1 MGIWARP
8 NSFFF
13 TIQLYLQ
20 LQHLHYLSNK
30 MKDDQ
35 DKAQK
40 RLLSEI
46 YIATDYEYLS
56 RLN

>member
-1 MGIWARP
+1 
-8 NSFFF
+8 
-13 TIQLYLQ
+13 
-20 LQHLHYLSNK
+20 

-35 DKAQK
+35 DKTQ
-40 RLLSEI
+40 RRFLSEI

>member
-1 MGIWARP
+1 
-8 NSFFF
+8 
-13 TIQLYLQ
+13 
-20 LQHLHYLSNK
+20 

-35 DKAQK
+35 GKAQK